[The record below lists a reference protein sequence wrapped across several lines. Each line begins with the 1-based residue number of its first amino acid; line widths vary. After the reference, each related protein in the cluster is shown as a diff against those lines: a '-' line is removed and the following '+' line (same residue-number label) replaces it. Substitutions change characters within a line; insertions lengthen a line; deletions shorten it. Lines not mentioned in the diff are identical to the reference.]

1 MEGKF
6 RHELKYS
13 IGYADYLSL
22 RAKLRTV
29 MQPDGH
35 VDAEGKYLIRSV
47 YFDNYGIKRSGKKS
61 RGLRCGKNSASATI
75 TIIFPLLRWKRRL
88 KITTSA

>member
-35 VDAEGKYLIRSV
+35 VDAQKG
-47 YFDNYGIKRSGKKS
+47 N
-61 RGLRCGKNSASATI
+61 T
-75 TIIFPLLRWKRRL
+75 
-88 KITTSA
+88 